1 MICIV
6 CPVGCHLEVINDAKS
21 ETGYTVNGAT
31 CRRGEVY
38 GVKEITNPTRVI
50 TSTVKFS
57 GGLIRRLPVR
67 TDSDIPK
74 DKIFDCIK
82 IINAVE
88 VQAPIEVGQ
97 VIIENILGTGVNIV
111 ASRSACHRAM

>member
-50 TSTVKFS
+50 TSTVKFK

-88 VQAPIEVGQ
+88 VQAPVEVGQ